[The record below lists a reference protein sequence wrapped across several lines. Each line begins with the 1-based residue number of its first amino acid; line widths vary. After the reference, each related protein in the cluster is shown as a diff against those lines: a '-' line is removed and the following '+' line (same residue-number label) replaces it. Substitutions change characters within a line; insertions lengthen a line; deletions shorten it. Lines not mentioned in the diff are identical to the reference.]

1 MINRDEYS
9 QLIAELVAAK
19 SEIKRLQTENQK
31 LQEQSKTDKIIKL
44 LKAAGSGDAKKI
56 NKEIAGKV
64 GCSLQHIYY
73 CKREM
78 RRLT

>member
-9 QLIAELVAAK
+9 RLIAELVAAK
-19 SEIKRLQTENQK
+19 SEIKRLQAENQK
-31 LQEQSKTDKIIKL
+31 LQEQSKTYEIIKL
-44 LKAAGSGDAKKI
+44 LKAAGPGDANKI
-56 NKEIAGKV
+56 NKEIAEKV

-73 CKREM
+73 YKREM

>member
-1 MINRDEYS
+1 MINRDEHS
-9 QLIAELVAAK
+9 RLIAELVAAAA
-19 SEIKRLQTENQK
+19 EIKRLQAENKEFQAQRK
-31 LQEQSKTDKIIKL
+31 DDEIIKL

-56 NKEIAGKV
+56 NKEIAEKV
-64 GCSLQHIYY
+64 GCSLQYIYY

>member
-9 QLIAELVAAK
+9 RLIAELVAAK
-19 SEIKRLQTENQK
+19 SEIKRLQAENKEFQAQRK
-31 LQEQSKTDKIIKL
+31 DDEIIKL

-56 NKEIAGKV
+56 NKEIAEKV
-64 GCSLQHIYY
+64 GCSLQYIYY